1 MSFFKI
7 RPELKSLSLK
17 NPLHCLALGFGAGLS
32 PRAPGTMGTL
42 VAIPLY
48 LLVSGLPT
56 PWFIALLAVGFV
68 AGIRICQAATDA
80 IGMPDHGAIVWDE
93 VIGFGVTMIAA
104 PAGWEWVLA
113 GFVLFR
119 LFDVLKPWPISWF
132 AGKAGRRSRPSW
144 QAWPSLP
151 RSFIVCLPTLSI
163 QLSFRR
169 SSLMGLRLFVCN
181 PPALSGDGALG
192 SGRSF

>member
-1 MSFFKI
+1 MLRLSSSPLRVSSGFA
-7 RPELKSLSLK
+7 PDSLTQ
-17 NPLHCLALGFGAGLS
+17 PRWVRLAQADHTSAVVS
-32 PRAPGTMGTL
+32 P
-42 VAIPLY
+42 

-56 PWFIALLAVGFV
+56 PWFIALLALGFV

-132 AGKAGRRSRPSW
+132 DRRIHGGLGIMLDDLIAGLFA
-144 QAWPSLP
+144 LL
-151 RSFIVCLPTLSI
+151 CM
-163 QLSFRR
+163 QLLARW
-169 SSLMGLRLFVCN
+169 
-181 PPALSGDGALG
+181 
-192 SGRSF
+192 

>member
-80 IGMPDHGAIVWDE
+80 IGMIMLDDL
-93 VIGFGVTMIAA
+93 IAGLFA
-104 PAGWEWVLA
+104 LLCMQLLA
-113 GFVLFR
+113 R
-119 LFDVLKPWPISWF
+119 W
-132 AGKAGRRSRPSW
+132 
-144 QAWPSLP
+144 
-151 RSFIVCLPTLSI
+151 
-163 QLSFRR
+163 
-169 SSLMGLRLFVCN
+169 
-181 PPALSGDGALG
+181 
-192 SGRSF
+192 

>member
-7 RPELKSLSLK
+7 SPELKNLSLK

-132 AGKAGRRSRPSW
+132 DRRIHGGLGIMLDDLIAGLFA
-144 QAWPSLP
+144 LL
-151 RSFIVCLPTLSI
+151 CM
-163 QLSFRR
+163 QLLARWY
-169 SSLMGLRLFVCN
+169 
-181 PPALSGDGALG
+181 
-192 SGRSF
+192 GRSAITAAGPRCRAVSSSVCPLFSYN